1 MTSNTP
7 GNDRVLGSLRTED
20 GQGIARIEDRFG
32 TGIDDV
38 WSALTEPQRLVRWY
52 GEVAGDL
59 RVGGE
64 FHVRHADGERT
75 GHVDACVPPRH
86 FRIRLRDADARP
98 GQPEEIVMGFDLT
111 IEGGQTILVVEV
123 SGLPVPLLAAYGTG
137 VQIHVEHLADHI
149 SVRESDDTEA
159 RWEKLLPSYEVLAAE
174 LS

>member
-7 GNDRVLGSLRTED
+7 GSDRILGSLRIED
-20 GQGIARIEDRFG
+20 GEGIARMEERFG
-32 TGIDDV
+32 TSIDDV
-38 WSALTEPQRLVRWY
+38 WSALTEPQRLARWY

-75 GHVDACVPPRH
+75 GHVDACVPPRQ

-98 GQPEEIVMGFDLT
+98 GQPEEIVMGVELT

-137 VQIHVEHLADHI
+137 VQIHLEHLADHI
-149 SVRESDDTEA
+149 SARESDDTEA
-159 RWEKLLPSYEVLAAE
+159 RWETLFPSYEVLAAE